1 MLQREVGCATSLQS
15 DCSKPLGSL
24 FFASK
29 CKLVSSKGNGD
40 LWCIKPLSSESSRS
54 LLLVL

>member
-1 MLQREVGCATSLQS
+1 MSQREVGCAASQQTG
-15 DCSKPLGSL
+15 CSKPWGSL

-29 CKLVSSKGNGD
+29 CNLVSSKDNGD
-40 LWCIKPLSSESSRS
+40 PWWIKPLSSESSRS